1 VGEEGMKVFNSTID
15 RIFVKWFVRKI
26 LGFDDINSLVQWLL
40 GLSITARTLKIKK
53 LDEYY
58 STLSVSQKIV
68 VDNAIRIII
77 ASILNRIGVNIN
89 IDDVVIKITS
99 SKKDNKNENIGENR

>member
-1 VGEEGMKVFNSTID
+1 MKIFNSTID

-26 LGFDDINSLVQWLL
+26 LGFDNINSLIQWLL

-58 STLSVSQKIV
+58 STLTVSQKIV
-68 VDNAIRIII
+68 ADNVIRIII
-77 ASILNRIGVNIN
+77 ASLLNKIGANIN
-89 IDDVVIKITS
+89 IDDVIIKTTIYKKSENTS
-99 SKKDNKNENIGENR
+99 RN

>member
-1 VGEEGMKVFNSTID
+1 MKIFNSTID

-58 STLSVSQKIV
+58 STLTVSQKIA
-68 VDNAIRIII
+68 VDNVVRIII
-77 ASILNRIGVNIN
+77 ASILNKIGMNIN
-89 IDDVVIKITS
+89 IDDVIIKTTVS
-99 SKKDNKNENIGENR
+99 RKSENADKSQ

>member
-1 VGEEGMKVFNSTID
+1 MKIFNSTID

-26 LGFDDINSLVQWLL
+26 LGFDNIDSLVQWLL

-58 STLSVSQKIV
+58 STLTVSQKIA

-77 ASILNRIGVNIN
+77 ASILNRIGININ
-89 IDDVVIKITS
+89 IDDVIIKTTS
-99 SKKDNKNENIGENR
+99 VKKSENTSENQ

>member
-1 VGEEGMKVFNSTID
+1 
-15 RIFVKWFVRKI
+15 VKWFVRKI

-58 STLSVSQKIV
+58 STLTVSQKIA
-68 VDNAIRIII
+68 VDNVVRIII
-77 ASILNRIGVNIN
+77 ASILNKIGMNIN
-89 IDDVVIKITS
+89 IDDVIIKTTVS
-99 SKKDNKNENIGENR
+99 RKSENADKSQ

>member
-1 VGEEGMKVFNSTID
+1 MKIFNSTIE
-15 RIFVKWFVRKI
+15 RIFVKWFVKKI

-58 STLSVSQKIV
+58 STLTASQKIA
-68 VDNAIRIII
+68 VDNVVRIII
-77 ASILNRIGVNIN
+77 ASILNRIGMNIN
-89 IDDVVIKITS
+89 IDDVIIKITS
-99 SKKDNKNENIGENR
+99 SKKGENTIVNQ

>member
-1 VGEEGMKVFNSTID
+1 VVVDGEEDMKIFNSTID

-58 STLSVSQKIV
+58 STLTVAQKIA

-77 ASILNRIGVNIN
+77 ASILNKIGTNIN
-89 IDDVVIKITS
+89 IDDVIIKVTI
-99 SKKDNKNENIGENR
+99 SKKSENTGGNQ

>member
-1 VGEEGMKVFNSTID
+1 MKIFNSTID

-26 LGFDDINSLVQWLL
+26 LGFDNIDSLVQWLL

-58 STLSVSQKIV
+58 STLTASQKIA

-77 ASILNRIGVNIN
+77 ASILNRIGININ
-89 IDDVVIKITS
+89 IDDVIIKTTIVKKSENTS
-99 SKKDNKNENIGENR
+99 ENQ

>member
-1 VGEEGMKVFNSTID
+1 VVGDEKNMKIFNSTID

-58 STLSVSQKIV
+58 STLTVSQKIA
-68 VDNAIRIII
+68 VDNVVRIII
-77 ASILNRIGVNIN
+77 ASILNKIGMNIN
-89 IDDVVIKITS
+89 IDDVIIKTTVS
-99 SKKDNKNENIGENR
+99 RKSENADKSQ

>member
-1 VGEEGMKVFNSTID
+1 VVGDEKNMKIFNSTID

-26 LGFDDINSLVQWLL
+26 LGFDDISSLVQWLL

-58 STLSVSQKIV
+58 STLTVSQKIA
-68 VDNAIRIII
+68 VDNVVRIII
-77 ASILNRIGVNIN
+77 ASILNRIGMNIN
-89 IDDVVIKITS
+89 IDDVIIKTTS
-99 SKKDNKNENIGENR
+99 SKKVENTSGNQ